1 MTAPHL
7 HAMLRSEAFKIT
19 GRWRRRWLLR
29 WHHVITIQVS

>member
-1 MTAPHL
+1 MTAATL
-7 HAMLRSEAFKIT
+7 QALLQSEAFKIT